1 VHEETA
7 LGGQPVTSITWPH
20 GLERPVVPTSYRER
34 PLPRT
39 VRPCDPD
46 LRRLDEQ
53 ESVRPSHVAAWCVGG
68 SIGWAA
74 VIGAGWLV
82 VEVVTSAMG

>member
-1 VHEETA
+1 M
-7 LGGQPVTSITWPH
+7 QSITWPT
-20 GLERPVVPTSYRER
+20 GLERPVIPTSCRDR

-46 LRRLDEQ
+46 VTLRNEQ
-53 ESVRPSHVAAWCVGG
+53 ERVRPGHVAAWCVTG

-74 VIGAGWLV
+74 IIGGGWLAV
-82 VEVVTSAMG
+82 DVLGRLIR

>member
-1 VHEETA
+1 M
-7 LGGQPVTSITWPH
+7 QSITWPS
-20 GLERPVVPTSYRER
+20 GLERPVIPTSSRER

-46 LRRLDEQ
+46 IVRRDEQ
-53 ESVRPSHVAAWCVGG
+53 ESVRVSHVAAWCVGG

-74 VIGAGWLV
+74 LIGGGWLAV
-82 VEVVTSAMG
+82 NLLGYLIR